1 MRRVWIVGCALMVA
15 CASSRIP
22 EALRRYQVL
31 VEEPRDSQSV
41 ELARAMRAYGF
52 RVRSAVRGGSGPTAA
67 LIYFT
72 FREPGPGETTWL
84 HVRLAD
90 TRSGEIVR
98 AGSILLDSLTATPKA
113 RAQAAVHALLG
124 TDTALVAP

>member
-1 MRRVWIVGCALMVA
+1 MRRAWVIGCALMVA
-15 CASSRIP
+15 CAGSRIP
-22 EALRRYQVL
+22 QTLRRYQVL
-31 VEEPRDSQSV
+31 VEPRDSQSV
-41 ELARAMRAYGF
+41 ELARAMRASGF

-72 FREPGPGETTWL
+72 FREPGPGEPTWL

-90 TRSGEIVR
+90 TRSGKIVR

-113 RAQAAVHALLG
+113 RAMAAVQALLG
-124 TDTALVAP
+124 SDSSLVAP

>member
-1 MRRVWIVGCALMVA
+1 MRLTWAAGCVVMVA

-31 VEEPRDSQSV
+31 VEPRDSQSV
-41 ELARAMRAYGF
+41 ELARAMRASGF
-52 RVRSAVRGGSGPTAA
+52 RVRNAVRGGSGPTAA

-90 TRSGEIVR
+90 TRSGVIVR
-98 AGSILLDSLTATPKA
+98 AGSILLDSLTVTPKA
-113 RAQAAVHALLG
+113 RAQAAVQALLG
-124 TDTALVAP
+124 NDSSLVAP